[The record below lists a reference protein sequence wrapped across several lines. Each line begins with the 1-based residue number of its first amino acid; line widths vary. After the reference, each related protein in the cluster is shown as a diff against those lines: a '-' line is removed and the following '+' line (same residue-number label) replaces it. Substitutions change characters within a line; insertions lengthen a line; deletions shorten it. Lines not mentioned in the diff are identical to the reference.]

1 MGGGIAGVAL
11 SLQRSSPLDASEP
24 ILDFPLALMFTPVLL
39 LGVAIGAPAP
49 LCAAWCGR
57 HGCPCQATATHCERL
72 CYKHAAGLCPLGH
85 RGLAPVVKSLRRLW
99 VACARGGEAARGA
112 AACLLSAAARSAR
125 RARGAGVLGN
135 MMLPTW
141 LITLLLIVLLL
152 SLAFLTFRKAIRLHR
167 AERKAARARAAALK
181 DPVPAAAGGAPGAGQ
196 LQARPRSACHL
207 AAA

>member
-1 MGGGIAGVAL
+1 
-11 SLQRSSPLDASEP
+11 
-24 ILDFPLALMFTPVLL
+24 
-39 LGVAIGAPAP
+39 
-49 LCAAWCGR
+49 
-57 HGCPCQATATHCERL
+57 
-72 CYKHAAGLCPLGH
+72 
-85 RGLAPVVKSLRRLW
+85 
-99 VACARGGEAARGA
+99 
-112 AACLLSAAARSAR
+112 
-125 RARGAGVLGN
+125 
-135 MMLPTW
+135 MLPTW